1 MRLIPAIDL
10 KDGHCVRLLRGDF
23 DAQTRYGADPRT
35 LLAKYRGYGADW
47 LHVVDLDGARDG
59 NRVNQDIIVELARL
73 DAIRLQVGGGLRDTR
88 AVSQMLNAGVSRAV
102 VGSVAVTGVDLVRTW
117 LDDFGPERVV
127 LAFDIRLDIAG
138 TPRVAIHGWR
148 EQSQLS
154 LWDALANFVDHGL
167 KHVLCTDVA
176 RDGALSGP
184 NVDLYA
190 QAVRR
195 FPAIEWQASGGIR
208 DARDLQALA
217 EAGAKAAV
225 SGKALLDE
233 LIPLED
239 LQAFLPNASSPA

>member
-1 MRLIPAIDL
+1 
-10 KDGHCVRLLRGDF
+10 
-23 DAQTRYGADPRT
+23 
-35 LLAKYRGYGADW
+35 
-47 LHVVDLDGARDG
+47 LDGARDG
-59 NRVNQDIIVELARL
+59 NRANHDIIVELARL
-73 DAIRLQVGGGLRDTR
+73 NAIMLQVGGGLRNTR

-127 LAFDIRLDIAG
+127 LAFDIRLDNAG

-190 QAVRR
+190 EAVRR